1 MIEGAMFRAERDVA
15 FNVPLPAEDSR
26 KIYVVIKILACVL
39 LAVLAMMGTA
49 LLWHLIC
56 VAGMVAVCCAPLHK
70 YISTVT
76 EFSTP
81 LSIALVESKPMYG
94 RGSHGKIVVE
104 GAQQQAWVADLEA
117 GYLELPQRIYR
128 DLDQCVENGVVARL
142 LVAHTP
148 GREYVWA
155 KTFNFTPIQE
165 DFSIMVDDFI
175 ADIESRSADVY
186 TNFENWYHVE
196 ESAH

>member
-1 MIEGAMFRAERDVA
+1 MFRAERDVA

-49 LLWHLIC
+49 LLWRLIC

-81 LSIALVESKPMYG
+81 LSVALVESKPMYG

-104 GAQQQAWVADLEA
+104 GAQQRAWVADLET

-128 DLDQCVENGVVARL
+128 DLDQSAENGVVARL
-142 LVAHTP
+142 LVGNTP
-148 GREYVWA
+148 DRKYVWV
-155 KTFNFTPIQE
+155 KTFNFTPTQE
-165 DFSIMVDDFI
+165 DFDVMVDDFI
-175 ADIESRSADVY
+175 TDIESRSESIY
-186 TNFENWYHVE
+186 TNFENWYDVE
-196 ESAH
+196 EEA